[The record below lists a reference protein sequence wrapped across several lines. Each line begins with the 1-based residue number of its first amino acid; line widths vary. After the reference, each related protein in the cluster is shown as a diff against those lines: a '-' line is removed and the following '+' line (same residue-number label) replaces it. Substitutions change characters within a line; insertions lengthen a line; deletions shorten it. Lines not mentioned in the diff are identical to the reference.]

1 MCSLIHSSSLS
12 SHFSYSDSL
21 CVCVCVCCRLS
32 IDSHKLT
39 LIAADRFLIQPIPDL
54 DYIILHAGERYDFVV
69 DANQNSSQNYWI
81 RAETLEINVT
91 SNTEAP
97 FVNFNHQALAVLHYS
112 NAPDPSG
119 AEYDNIANNPPDC
132 VSQGCLAANCPFQ
145 RFHESY
151 NIACLHP
158 AQDFRLL
165 NPSPADILPDA
176 EPDEGQEYFF
186 NFGYEGKAELAA
198 NINGR
203 LFQFPSFSLGT
214 QPEDL
219 GAEGSVNLC
228 PTAPYT
234 CFDGCECTQILEI
247 PYAKTVRFVLTSIG
261 EQTHPIHL
269 HGHSFWVVA
278 SGYGYYDP
286 STGFIER
293 STNSLSCLKNQSDF
307 NNTNSQPCTTIT
319 WRDGYR
325 PSISLN
331 TSTPRM
337 DTILVPAGGY
347 VVIQFRSDN
356 PGYWFFH
363 CHIQEHLLEGMAMV
377 VAVDPLRQNPPPD
390 GLRTCGNFDWT
401 LTEFNEKLRFN
412 PRDPQS
418 EEETGETEY
427 CQCLSE
433 GELVATVVL
442 SVLGFVLLVLAP
454 LFCCSVLCCLH
465 CRRRRELGKFEMST
479 VSAAINADT
488 DSRYS
493 PLKEE

>member
-1 MCSLIHSSSLS
+1 MCV
-12 SHFSYSDSL
+12 

-39 LIAADRFLIQPIPDL
+39 LIAADGFLIQPIPDL

-119 AEYDNIANNPPDC
+119 AEYENIANNPPDC
-132 VSQGCLAANCPFQ
+132 VSRGCLAANCPFQ

-165 NPSPADILPDA
+165 NPSPTDILPDA

-433 GELVATVVL
+433 GELAATVVL
-442 SVLGFVLLVLAP
+442 SALGFVLLVLAP